1 MRHWHPHSIAVSFCF
16 CLHARAAIPLL
27 CCIKVLRNISPHVL
41 VRVERWDIQKST
53 GACDINAVLLHL
65 RGLKKPICA
74 SPMVLQKLK
83 RIRRME

>member
-1 MRHWHPHSIAVSFCF
+1 MNINYNLNFVVFVVFCS
-16 CLHARAAIPLL
+16 CVAHTGIPR

-53 GACDINAVLLHL
+53 GACDINAVL
-65 RGLKKPICA
+65 GLKKPICA